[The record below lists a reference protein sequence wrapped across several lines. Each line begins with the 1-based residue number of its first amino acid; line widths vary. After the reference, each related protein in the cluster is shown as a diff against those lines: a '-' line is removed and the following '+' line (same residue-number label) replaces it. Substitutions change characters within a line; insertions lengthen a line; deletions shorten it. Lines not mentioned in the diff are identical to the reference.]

1 METNSSKSFRTI
13 RLTIEKAS
21 ASQKMSP
28 RQTFDAGYEFKVE
41 NEARL
46 KS

>member
-1 METNSSKSFRTI
+1 METNSSFRTI

-21 ASQKMSP
+21 TSQKMSP
-28 RQTFDAGYEFKVE
+28 RQTFDADYEFKVE
-41 NEARL
+41 NGARL